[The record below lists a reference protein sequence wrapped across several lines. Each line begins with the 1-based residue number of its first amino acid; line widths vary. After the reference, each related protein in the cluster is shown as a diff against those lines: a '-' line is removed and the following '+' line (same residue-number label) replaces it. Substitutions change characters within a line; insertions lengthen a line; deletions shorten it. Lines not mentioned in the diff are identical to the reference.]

1 MALSEHQLDNIVTRT
16 RECISLMTTVNKR
29 NFERRQFEDFVTHF
43 TSLDS
48 AEIKSFITDIYNE
61 QFNSLEQ
68 ACIENYDYILI
79 TGLGNLKTNQ
89 ARQEILEVIKQG
101 GTTNKNDIQP
111 IIDKYIKS
119 KEAIHKI
126 VQVDI
131 KLNFNEKDTLTR

>member
-48 AEIKSFITDIYNE
+48 AEIKSFITDIYTE

-101 GTTNKNDIQP
+101 GTTTKNDIQP

-119 KEAIHKI
+119 KEAINKI

-131 KLNFNEKDTLTR
+131 KLNFNEKDTSER